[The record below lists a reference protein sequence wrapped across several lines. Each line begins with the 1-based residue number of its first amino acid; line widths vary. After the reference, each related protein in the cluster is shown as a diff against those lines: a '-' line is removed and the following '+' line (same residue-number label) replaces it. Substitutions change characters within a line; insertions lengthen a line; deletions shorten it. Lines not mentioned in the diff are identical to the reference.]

1 MHPRTASHEHKTALP
16 FYPKRKRNCTNRYH
30 CYNIPLG
37 RGDQATTE
45 RLMRGL
51 LIHHMQTDM
60 REFWLQSKS
69 VFATIHQPENHNNLR
84 HSDSVPDLYQECT
97 DER

>member
-1 MHPRTASHEHKTALP
+1 
-16 FYPKRKRNCTNRYH
+16 
-30 CYNIPLG
+30 
-37 RGDQATTE
+37 
-45 RLMRGL
+45 MRGL